1 MKTSVE
7 VKASTRALL
16 KLKKEELGLKSA
28 DEVIAHLLGQPDRV
42 VDADDVVLARRK
54 RSRVADEEEEDKR
67 VPQLLS
73 YEVLAR
79 EPAALKWFTGM
90 KEQALNWTMGAL
102 RDAVIIL
109 SCFHDFA
116 SCGHSKVTW
125 AMMWALI
132 VVPFNLALSAE
143 EEYPDA

>member
-1 MKTSVE
+1 MLKQRKT
-7 VKASTRALL
+7 LL
-16 KLKKEELGLKSA
+16 GAKSM
-28 DEVIAHLLGQPDRV
+28 DEVLERLL
-42 VDADDVVLARRK
+42 VDNQGDGGADVVARASRK
-54 RSRVADEEEEDKR
+54 RARLAEDDEENEK

-73 YEVLAR
+73 YEILAR

-125 AMMWALI
+125 AMMW
-132 VVPFNLALSAE
+132 P
-143 EEYPDA
+143 